1 MALISMD
8 EWIDRFESDG
18 PNRKSDPV
26 AASQRH
32 TLSNAAV
39 LVGTHRRA
47 MPKRG
52 QSPTMRRVRS
62 RKP

>member
-18 PNRKSDPV
+18 PDRKSDRV
-26 AASQRH
+26 AASRRMPCR
-32 TLSNAAV
+32 TPLS
-39 LVGTHRRA
+39 LLERDRRA

-52 QSPTMRRVRS
+52 QLPTMRRVRF
-62 RKP
+62 RKS